1 MTKYKIY
8 QYPRGVNKGGV
19 LDMEYCPTI
28 SCSSWE
34 NNCFL
39 VEIKDD
45 ERDNNQG
52 EHEERI
58 PGML

>member
-1 MTKYKIY
+1 M
-8 QYPRGVNKGGV
+8 

-45 ERDNNQG
+45 ESDEDLCNKG
-52 EHEERI
+52 TE
-58 PGML
+58 